1 MPSSK
6 NSTDTLNKNQ
16 QLVKAKEVYEQCLK
30 KFKVR
35 NCKPQTTVKTPPK
48 KERAL
53 SEYNQ
58 FVREKS
64 KDIKGKDRLKE
75 IALLWQEE
83 QAKKLKRNKTK

>member
-1 MPSSK
+1 MPSK
-6 NSTDTLNKNQ
+6 NNPDTLSKNQ
-16 QLVKAKEVYEQCLK
+16 QLEKAKEVYEQCLK
-30 KFKVR
+30 KFKVG
-35 NCKPQTTVKTPPK
+35 NSKPPTTSKSSPK
-48 KERAL
+48 KERPL

-75 IALLWQEE
+75 IAVLWQEE